1 MSKVL
6 ESRSAIVTGASQGLG
21 LAIARA
27 YVEAGASV
35 LICARGETLLEKALS
50 ELRALAL
57 PGQSVVALP
66 ADVSKEAVVAA
77 WVPQSKAD
85 FGPLQAPPTTP
96 ATLSP
101 SRPPP

>member
-66 ADVSKEAVVAA
+66 ADVSKEADVAA
-77 WVPQSKAD
+77 VVEKAQRE
-85 FGPLQAPPTTP
+85 FGRLQILGNNAGIVGP
-96 ATLSP
+96 
-101 SRPPP
+101 